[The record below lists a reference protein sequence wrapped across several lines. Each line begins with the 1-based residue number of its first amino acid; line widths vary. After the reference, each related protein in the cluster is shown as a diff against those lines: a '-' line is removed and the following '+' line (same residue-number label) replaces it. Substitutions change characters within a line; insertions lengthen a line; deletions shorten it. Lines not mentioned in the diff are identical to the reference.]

1 MMTMLLSLPRWVYAV
16 VAAVVLLIGTYF
28 YGHHN
33 GWYERDAEM
42 QAEIARQNELARQTE
57 QKLNEQ
63 LNANATRLQEANHV
77 ITEKQSALDRAIRSG
92 RVRLPAARC
101 VQTPA
106 DPAAPAG
113 DRNQAGGQPNRQ
125 ADESTD
131 AERATLAAIAEIVA
145 QGDRNT
151 AQLNACIDAYETLRS
166 QLNAQR

>member
-28 YGHHN
+28 YGHHK

-42 QAEIARQNELARQTE
+42 QAEIARKNEEARATE

-63 LNANATRLQEANHV
+63 IQANATRLQEANHV
-77 ITEKQSALDRAIRSG
+77 ITEKQSALDRAIRAG
-92 RVRLPAARC
+92 RVRLPAPRC
-101 VQTPA
+101 VQAPA
-106 DPAAPAG
+106 DPAPAAG
-113 DRNQAGGQPNRQ
+113 DRYQAPSQPDRQ
-125 ADESTD
+125 ADEPSD